1 MSITTRR
8 LSRGGSPPA
17 TTITFTPTVLPYST
31 DEVVNSGRGQYE
43 WLEQPADPAGWP
55 LVDCYLRDQIAWKT
69 LEPSPGVYAFES
81 INMALAKAESMGG
94 RLGFRVM
101 PYYMPGSQPLAP
113 AWVPTA
119 VGYDCPDWNSTQYI
133 SSWTNLISA
142 IGAQYNSD
150 KRLFFMDISGF
161 GCWGEWY
168 WEDSYGPRISDA
180 NAHAVISAAIN
191 AFPNHFVLAPAF
203 RPYID
208 WAVTESPRVGHRF
221 DFLGGMDI
229 SYENAPPLNDV
240 WKRAPAVAEWG
251 NSAGVTMAKG
261 LENVRAMH
269 FSMLSSANKPML
281 YADLSPDEQVAFLQ
295 ANKESGFRYSL
306 DSLSMTTN
314 ISSGNVQTITSI
326 WTNHNVAPT
335 YDTWQVSLIL
345 SANDITR
352 SIPLTDEL
360 RQITG
365 GGDVTSKSFSTTVT
379 IPSTPP
385 GVYQVGIAV
394 TDKNYYLSPMRLA
407 MENQTADGV
416 CWIGSINIV

>member
-1 MSITTRR
+1 MSITARR
-8 LSRGGSPPA
+8 MSRGGILPPA
-17 TTITFTPTVLPYST
+17 NITFTPAVLAYSSS
-31 DEVVNSGRGQYE
+31 EVVNSGRGQYE
-43 WLEQPADPAGWP
+43 WLEQPSDPAGWP
-55 LVDCYLRDQIAWKT
+55 LVDCYLRDQIAWKN
-69 LEPSPGVYAFES
+69 LEPSQGVYSFES
-81 INMALAKAESMGG
+81 IDTALAKAESMGG

-101 PYYMPGSQPLAP
+101 PYYAPGSEPLAP
-113 AWVPTA
+113 SWIPTA
-119 VGYDCPDWNSTQYI
+119 AGYDCPDWNSPEYI

-168 WEDSYGPRISDA
+168 WEESYGPMISDT
-180 NAHAVISAAIN
+180 NAHAIISAAIN
-191 AFPNHFVLAPAF
+191 AFPDRYVLAPAF

-261 LENVRAMH
+261 LENVRTMH
-269 FSMLSSANKPML
+269 FSMLSSANKPMP
-281 YADLSPDEQVAFLQ
+281 YADLSPNEQIAFLQ

-306 DSLSMTTN
+306 DSLDMTTN
-314 ISSGNVQTITSI
+314 VRAGTSQVVTTI

-335 YDTWQVSLIL
+335 YDSWQVSVIL
-345 SANDITR
+345 SANDITH
-352 SIPLTDEL
+352 SLPLNDDL
-360 RQITG
+360 RLITG
-365 GGDVTSKSFSTTVT
+365 GNDVVSRSFSTSIT
-379 IPSTPP
+379 IPAIAS
-385 GVYQVGIAV
+385 GVYQVGIVV

-407 MENQTADGV
+407 IENQTSDGI
-416 CWIGSINIV
+416 CWLGSINIV